1 MSRKSKAMTI
11 QELRAKQAEI
21 TRQLEQLEQAERAAI
36 GKEVQR
42 LTGLASW
49 VDIADKWQI
58 VPRDSTPNKV
68 QETSDD
74 EPFPIKDPFHME
86 AAK

>member
-1 MSRKSKAMTI
+1 MSKRKQLSI
-11 QELRAKQAEI
+11 DELRIKQQEI
-21 TRQLEQLEQAERAAI
+21 TAQLERLEQAERAAI

>member
-1 MSRKSKAMTI
+1 MSKRKQLSI
-11 QELRAKQAEI
+11 DELRIKQQEI
-21 TRQLEQLEQAERAAI
+21 TAQLERLEQAERAAI

-49 VDIADKWQI
+49 VYIADKWQI